1 MSQRQVDLS
10 EFEAS
15 QDYTAIP
22 CLKLTM
28 RGKKEGREFYEVP
41 DPALLPSKLGA
52 LIDKMIHVEV

>member
-1 MSQRQVDLS
+1 MDLS